1 MINTKR
7 KNMKCKNTKR
17 KNTKRKIIKRKIIK
31 HRIRS
36 VKNTKRKIIKR
47 KNKFTKNINKLI
59 GGMHDIGVVPGMAE
73 PESAGV
79 AVSHLD
85 YTSLKDL
92 SFDDF
97 KYEINSLFTSCYK
110 TSIDKDLF
118 IKKKNIR
125 GKEVL
130 RINSDI
136 IDRIL
141 DELFNISRISS
152 TGAEAFGIYLHNT
165 NSNLIVKVYAICS
178 DILRGHCKNKNSVID
193 EIYWQVKLYNLGL
206 SPQIYSI
213 FIIKIED
220 SSGRELYLTI
230 VMLKKHKTFREYY
243 RDDLKLFSEL
253 ETQIDSIDDYRLRDK
268 ILSNEKLNLLFNN
281 LIDRFNYHRIY
292 LGDDDGTPIDLHL
305 NNIVMNE
312 SENELLVIDTIA
324 TENDHRLNDMNVIG
338 WMFA

>member
-1 MINTKR
+1 MGCMDVI
-7 KNMKCKNTKR
+7 
-17 KNTKRKIIKRKIIK
+17 
-31 HRIRS
+31 
-36 VKNTKRKIIKR
+36 
-47 KNKFTKNINKLI
+47 
-59 GGMHDIGVVPGMAE
+59 
-73 PESAGV
+73 
-79 AVSHLD
+79 SHLD
-85 YTSLKDL
+85 YISLKDL
-92 SFDDF
+92 SFENF

-118 IKKKNIR
+118 IKKINSR

-136 IDRIL
+136 IDRKL

-165 NSNLIVKVYAICS
+165 ISNLIVKVYAICS
-178 DILRGHCKNKNSVID
+178 DILRGHCKNINSVID
-193 EIYWQVKLYNLGL
+193 EIYWQVKLYKLGL

-220 SSGRELYLTI
+220 SSGRGLYLTI

-305 NNIVMNE
+305 DNIVMNE

-324 TENDHRLNDMNVIG
+324 TENEHRLNDMNVIG